1 MCNPMAIGLAVG
13 GASMAAQ
20 SVAQR
25 QAANSQNRYLTAQ
38 GQAQDENF
46 RRTVES
52 VREDIGVQTEALMAQ
67 QVEAIAAQ
75 KQQLN
80 NIAMD
85 ARAASANYSAVVA
98 ETGVEGKTVDLVH
111 QQFER
116 GVLDFES
123 AAIRNI
129 SNFTTQINREA
140 RAIYN
145 RGQSIINQGYPS
157 PLPPYQSVNYGLIGV
172 QAATQG
178 LQAGLA
184 SVDAFR
190 TPSTGTLGL
199 GSGTP
204 SRASFIT
211 RTP

>member
-1 MCNPMAIGLAVG
+1 MCNPMAIGLAVSG
-13 GASMAAQ
+13 VSMAAQ

-38 GQAQDENF
+38 GKAQDENF
-46 RRTVES
+46 RKTVES
-52 VREDIGVQTEALMAQ
+52 VREDIGIQTEALMAQ
-67 QVEAIAAQ
+67 QSEAVASQ
-75 KQQLN
+75 KQQLQ
-80 NIAMD
+80 NIVKD
-85 ARAASANYSAVVA
+85 ARQASSSFTALTA
-98 ETGVEGKTVDLVH
+98 ETGVEGRVVDMVH

-116 GVLDFES
+116 DVLDFES

-129 SNFTTQINREA
+129 SNYTNQVNREA
-140 RAIYN
+140 RAIYS

-157 PLPPYQSVNYGLIGV
+157 PLPPYQSVNYGLIAV

-184 SVDAFR
+184 SMEAFR
-190 TPSTGTLGL
+190 TPTTGTAGF

-204 SRASFIT
+204 SRAAIIT
-211 RTP
+211 QRH

>member
-20 SVAQR
+20 AVAQR

-46 RRTVES
+46 RKTVES

-80 NIAMD
+80 NIVMD
-85 ARAASANYSAVVA
+85 ARQASSSFTALTA
-98 ETGVEGKTVDLVH
+98 ETGVEGRTVDMVH
-111 QQFER
+111 EQFQRE
-116 GVLDFES
+116 VLGFES
-123 AAIRNI
+123 VALRNI
-129 SNFTTQINREA
+129 SNYTSQLNREA

-190 TPSTGTLGL
+190 TPSTGTQ
-199 GSGTP
+199 
-204 SRASFIT
+204 
-211 RTP
+211 